1 MKIAVA
7 PNAFRESMTSVE
19 AANAIAEGL
28 KRSDLDCETV
38 LMPLADGG
46 NGTLEVWQQATGA
59 DLIMI
64 ETIDPL
70 ARRIQA
76 QFGLKGDVALVEMA
90 RASGIELLKPDER
103 DPLRTTTYGT
113 GDLIRA
119 AIERGATE
127 ILVGLGGSATVDG
140 GAGCLQAL
148 GARLMDKWDH
158 PIPYGGGFLNE
169 LDHIEPEILQET
181 LEGVTI
187 RVLGD
192 VDNPLLGDN
201 GAAPVFGPQKGA
213 DADMVKTLARNLG
226 HFAGVV
232 KRDMGVDIRDMP
244 GSGAAGGIAGG
255 LYGVAGAEI
264 VSGVETLI
272 SALGYDD
279 LLAAGDID
287 LLITG
292 EGKLDSQTKGGK
304 APLGIANE
312 AKKHGIPVIAVAGSI
327 TATPDELKEWGFVN
341 AFSILPKIAE
351 LDEALANGPDWLRDT
366 AQRIGDI
373 LALGNR

>member
-7 PNAFRESMTSVE
+7 PNAFRESMSSVE
-19 AANAIAEGL
+19 AANAIVEGL
-28 KRSDLDCETV
+28 QRSDLDCELV
-38 LMPLADGG
+38 SMPLADGG

-59 DLIMI
+59 DLITI

-70 ARRIQA
+70 ARPIKA
-76 QFGLKGDVALVEMA
+76 EFGLNGDVALVEMA
-90 RASGIELLKPDER
+90 RASGIELLASDER
-103 DPLRTTTYGT
+103 NPLRTTTYGT
-113 GDLIRA
+113 GDLINA
-119 AIERGATE
+119 AIEHGATE

-181 LEGVTI
+181 LDGVSI
-187 RVLGD
+187 RLLVD

-213 DADMVKTLARNLG
+213 NADMVNTLAKNLG
-226 HFAGVV
+226 HLAGVV
-232 KRDMGVDIRDMP
+232 KRDTGVDIRDVP
-244 GSGAAGGIAGG
+244 GAGAAGGIAGG

-272 SALGYDD
+272 SSLGYDD
-279 LLAAGDID
+279 ILEAGDID

-312 AKKHGIPVIAVAGSI
+312 ARQYGIPVIVVAGSI
-327 TATPDELKEWGFVN
+327 TATPDELKDWGFVTG
-341 AFSILPKIAE
+341 FSLLPKIAD
-351 LDEALANGPDWLRDT
+351 LDEALDKGPMWLRDT

-373 LALGNR
+373 LALRR